1 MNAKQFLGLSILMMV
16 LFGFRGSVGAAMT
29 ANPDGDDPIII
40 IVNPDDPIGAPRSP
54 VFNPFTAYLQNNQVV
69 LASSD
74 SCGLVEVEITSSTG
88 FYYSTVFDTE
98 DGVIVMPISG
108 NVGAYTLRL
117 TLESD
122 AVFVGSF
129 VI

>member
-1 MNAKQFLGLSILMMV
+1 MKRKLSCSIV
-16 LFGFRGSVGAAMT
+16 LTMALCLLSHTATFGTSQTPVG
-29 ANPDGDDPIII
+29 DPIVII
-40 IVNPDDPIGAPRSP
+40 PTEQNDPNGPRGP

-98 DGVIVMPISG
+98 EGVIVLPISG

-117 TLESD
+117 TLVSG

>member
-1 MNAKQFLGLSILMMV
+1 MFFCLLSHTTT
-16 LFGFRGSVGAAMT
+16 FGITQTPVGGEPIVII
-29 ANPDGDDPIII
+29 PDEQ
-40 IVNPDDPIGAPRSP
+40 NDPIGIPRGP

-74 SCGLVEVEITSSTG
+74 SCGLVDVEITSPTG

-98 DGVIVMPISG
+98 DGVIVMPVSG
-108 NVGAYTLRL
+108 NAGAYTLRL
-117 TLESD
+117 TLESG